1 LVKLQSK
8 FGRAAAAV
16 GLLLA
21 LQVGVAQAASWNL
34 DAQHSELH
42 FVTTKAGKPGI
53 AAIEEVQSFTAFT
66 GVLDGSGQVQLTVDL
81 ASVQTQVPLRDQRLR
96 DMLFKVTEHPRAQF
110 AAQFDMSA
118 LKGLKTGQF
127 KDVSVSGTLAING
140 TKQPLDANLRVIKLA
155 HGALLVS
162 TRQPIVVDLQK
173 FNLSEGVSALQD
185 VMALNVL
192 SATAPVSFSLV
203 LNSAD

>member
-1 LVKLQSK
+1 MKLLSK
-8 FGRAAAAV
+8 SSYGVAAL

-21 LQVGVAQAASWNL
+21 LQVGAAQADSWNL
-34 DAQHSELH
+34 DAPHSELH

-53 AAIEEVQSFTAFT
+53 AAIEEVQTFNTFT
-66 GVLDGSGQVQLTVDL
+66 GKLDSTGQIQLTVDL
-81 ASVQTQVPLRDQRLR
+81 GSVQTQIPLRDQRIR
-96 DMLFKVTEHPRAQF
+96 DMLFKVTEHPNAQF
-110 AAQFDMSA
+110 TAQFDMSA

-127 KDVSVSGTLAING
+127 KDVSLSGSLALNG
-140 TKQPLDANLRVIKLA
+140 TKQPLDANLRVVKLA

-173 FNLSEGVSALQD
+173 FDLSDGVTALHD

-192 SATAPVSFSLV
+192 SASAPVSFSLV